1 MPRIIVILSLMLA
14 GCATQYTAIPTTPAP
29 EIPPVVEKPKP
40 YFDDNL
46 IISKIKSGFS
56 TDIELKTAAISVESK
71 SGEVVL
77 KGVVGDEGQMRRA
90 AAIAGKTPGVKRV
103 KNSLVV
109 K

>member
-1 MPRIIVILSLMLA
+1 MFRIIAVLLIISIA
-14 GCATQYTAIPTTPAP
+14 GCASQSTAPMMAP
-29 EIPPVVEKPKP
+29 EIPPVVETPKP

-46 IISKIKSGFS
+46 IITKIKSGFS
-56 TDIELKTAAISVESK
+56 TDIELKTAAIGVESK

-77 KGVVGDEGQMRRA
+77 KGFVRDEGQMRRA

-103 KNSLVV
+103 KNNLVV

>member
-1 MPRIIVILSLMLA
+1 MPRIIVVLFLVLA
-14 GCATQYTAIPTTPAP
+14 GCATQYTTAPMPAP

-56 TDIELKTAAISVESK
+56 TDIELKTAAIGVESK

-77 KGVVGDEGQMRRA
+77 KGFVGDEGQMRRA

-103 KNSLVV
+103 KNNLII

>member
-1 MPRIIVILSLMLA
+1 MPRIIVVLLLMLA
-14 GCATQYTAIPTTPAP
+14 GCATQYTPVPMPAP

-56 TDIELKTAAISVESK
+56 ADIELKTAAISVESK